1 MKRQN
6 NRIAQIIQEMQP
18 IMEERFRKSCKF
30 FQEAVDNRAN
40 QIWDDVKKA
49 VNRVLQEAA
58 VLQKE
63 DGKGELRY
71 LCFSFMEYCSLLGRV
86 EIRVDAFDSG
96 FYLDEKE
103 AAAEFILDFWQE
115 QYLEDLHYLEREMEK
130 TVIRVQNYERMEAG
144 RVYMEYY
151 NFAVFQMLQSMTG
164 LVMEMVME
172 SDADI
177 ADRFIVTVGK
187 YMDKAL
193 ILCEKR
199 NKDEILFNGNG

>member
-63 DGKGELRY
+63 E
-71 LCFSFMEYCSLLGRV
+71 
-86 EIRVDAFDSG
+86 
-96 FYLDEKE
+96 
-103 AAAEFILDFWQE
+103 
-115 QYLEDLHYLEREMEK
+115 
-130 TVIRVQNYERMEAG
+130 
-144 RVYMEYY
+144 
-151 NFAVFQMLQSMTG
+151 
-164 LVMEMVME
+164 
-172 SDADI
+172 
-177 ADRFIVTVGK
+177 
-187 YMDKAL
+187 
-193 ILCEKR
+193 
-199 NKDEILFNGNG
+199 